1 MGGELSGKTAIIT
14 GAGRGYGMHFAQAI
28 AGADANVV
36 LASRG
41 VAECEAVAEAL
52 EAAGAHTLAVAADVA
67 DEQQVQTMIDAARG
81 RFGEIDI
88 LINNAGHPGALDD
101 FEDLS
106 ADDWETPFRVN
117 VLGSIYC
124 SKAVLPSMIAR
135 GGGHIVHI
143 SSLTARHGH
152 TFFRS
157 MPYTVS
163 KFSLEGLSWTMS
175 VRLEKHRI
183 RVNTFLPGL
192 SHTKFFAGIQQDW
205 LKGIR
210 CQYVAHVE
218 EPMIHLL
225 AGDVASGDVFNA
237 VDWLENQ
244 GKLDALSYV
253 HDGGV
258 TPEEDA

>member
-1 MGGELSGKTAIIT
+1 MAERLSGKTAIIT
-14 GAGRGYGMHFAQAI
+14 GAGRGYGKHFAEAI
-28 AGADANVV
+28 AREGANVA

-41 VAECEAVAEAL
+41 VAECETVAEKIEAEGGRAFAVA
-52 EAAGAHTLAVAADVA
+52 VDVA
-67 DEQQVQTMIDAARG
+67 DERQVRTMVDAAVA
-81 RFGEIDI
+81 RFDHVDI
-88 LINNAGHPGALDD
+88 LINNAGHPGALSDFDD
-101 FEDLS
+101 LGAE
-106 ADDWETPFRVN
+106 DWETPFRVN
-117 VLGSIYC
+117 VLGSVYC
-124 SKAVLPSMIAR
+124 AKAVLPGMIGR
-135 GGGHIVHI
+135 GGGHIINI

-175 VRLEKHRI
+175 VRLEKYRI

-192 SHTKFFAGIQQDW
+192 SHTKFLAGIQPDF

-225 AGDVASGDVFNA
+225 TSDVPSGDVFNA
-237 VDWLENQ
+237 IDWLDGQ
-244 GKLDALSYV
+244 GRLDAVSYI
-253 HDGGV
+253 HPGGV
-258 TPEEDA
+258 APEEDA